1 MALSPPCSIPIATP
15 ITTAESNWGHPNLLI
30 LFFSEL
36 LLFDAKAYFID
47 QINPITQTV
56 CFPPSYAIKATNIHT
71 QVETFFACQECST

>member
-1 MALSPPCSIPIATP
+1 
-15 ITTAESNWGHPNLLI
+15 